1 MLLLPTF
8 NARLLP
14 CPVSP
19 AEFTPHAQGNFCGQ
33 CQRVVHDFSRS
44 ANTLA
49 DLAAARAAAPD
60 GRVCGS
66 FSGAQLMKPP
76 QPRLTRRL
84 RWFVAALVLIV
95 AQGLTAQEALAQ
107 VRKPVPKKP
116 AVHHKKH
123 TSVVK
128 KHPVEDTRIPEK
140 LLYTSGVPL
149 DETMFEEP
157 RPLLDSE
164 KVYTY
169 VEQMPQLPGVGD
181 IPAVIAYIQQRVV
194 QWPKGTGRVD
204 AEGRVFVSFTVD
216 TTGQVRDV
224 RILKGLHPLLDAEAL
239 RVVQALPSFTPG
251 RQNGKPVNVSLVVP
265 ITFRRE

>member
-44 ANTLA
+44 ANPLA

-60 GRVCGS
+60 GRVCGT
-66 FSGAQLMKPP
+66 FSHKQLMKPP
-76 QPRLTRRL
+76 LPTLSRRL

-107 VRKPVPKKP
+107 VRKPSAKKP
-116 AVHHKKH
+116 VIHHKKH
-123 TSVVK
+123 VSAARK
-128 KHPVEDTRIPEK
+128 QSVEDMRIPEE

-157 RPLLDSE
+157 TTLLDSE

-169 VEQMPQLPGVGD
+169 VEQMPELPGGGG
-181 IPAVIAYIQQRVV
+181 IPAVVAYIQQRVR
-194 QWPKGTGRVD
+194 WPEGSGMLD
-204 AEGRVFVSFTVD
+204 AEGRVFVSFTID
-216 TTGQVRDV
+216 TTGQVYDT
-224 RILKGLHPLLDAEAL
+224 RILKSLHPLLDAETL
-239 RVVQALPSFTPG
+239 RVVQTLPRFTPG
-251 RQNGKPVNVSLVVP
+251 RQNGRLVKVSLAIP
-265 ITFRRE
+265 ITFRRD

>member
-33 CQRVVHDFSRS
+33 CQRVVHDFSHSPDPR
-44 ANTLA
+44 A

-60 GRVCGS
+60 GRVCGT
-66 FSGAQLMKPP
+66 FSHEQLVKPP
-76 QPRLTRRL
+76 VPTLSRRL
-84 RWFVAALVLIV
+84 RWFVAALVL
-95 AQGLTAQEALAQ
+95 AQGLTAREALAQ
-107 VRKPVPKKP
+107 VRRSVPKKP
-116 AVHHKKH
+116 AIHHKQHVSATRKQ
-123 TSVVK
+123 
-128 KHPVEDTRIPEK
+128 PVDDMRIPET

-157 RPLLDSE
+157 TPSPDSE

-169 VEQMPQLPGVGD
+169 VEQMPQLPGGGGP
-181 IPAVIAYIQQRVV
+181 PAVVAYMQQRV
-194 QWPKGTGRVD
+194 QWPDGSGLED

-216 TTGQVRDV
+216 TTGQVYDA
-224 RILKGLHPLLDAEAL
+224 RILKSLHPLLDAETL
-239 RVVQALPSFTPG
+239 RVVQMLPKLTPG
-251 RQNGKPVNVSLVVP
+251 RQNGRLVKVSLAVS
-265 ITFRRE
+265 ITFRRD